1 MYEIC
6 NVVLPNGKKK
16 VICVAG
22 TKFLYIDDGIRFF
35 DDLYPDE
42 YINGDGLLALPGL
55 IDPHVHFRTP
65 GHTHKEDWD
74 HGAQAAIAGGVTTVF
89 DMPNTNPPLTTQK
102 RLWKKEKLVGE
113 RDISYRFWFGATNR
127 NFHEIKKIAGDSR
140 VIGVKVYI
148 GSSTGNLLVTDE
160 KILRKIFAT
169 CAENNLIV
177 GVHAEQEAC
186 MHNNRKLLDRE
197 PQVSDHGY
205 IRDIEAE
212 WWAVNQV
219 LRLQR
224 ETGCKLYLCHL
235 STSGAVEIAA
245 RAKDGGASVYI
256 EVCPHHLWLPQDK
269 LFGPGPSKNFYKVN
283 PPLRK
288 ELQLKKLRRYVCEG
302 LVDTIGSD
310 HAPHTRKEKT
320 QERYDDIP
328 SGMPGVQTILP
339 LIFKLVQMGQMSIER
354 FVELTSGNAARIFGL
369 ESKGKLEAGYDADII
384 LIDPEEEVQFRHQD
398 METKCGWTPFIGTSG
413 MGVVKYVISQGKVL
427 SVPEPR

>member
-1 MYEIC
+1 M
-6 NVVLPNGKKK
+6 
-16 VICVAG
+16 
-22 TKFLYIDDGIRFF
+22 
-35 DDLYPDE
+35 
-42 YINGDGLLALPGL
+42 
-55 IDPHVHFRTP
+55 
-65 GHTHKEDWD
+65 
-74 HGAQAAIAGGVTTVF
+74 
-89 DMPNTNPPLTTQK
+89 
-102 RLWKKEKLVGE
+102 
-113 RDISYRFWFGATNR
+113 
-127 NFHEIKKIAGDSR
+127 
-140 VIGVKVYI
+140 
-148 GSSTGNLLVTDE
+148 
-160 KILRKIFAT
+160 
-169 CAENNLIV
+169 
-177 GVHAEQEAC
+177 
-186 MHNNRKLLDRE
+186 
-197 PQVSDHGY
+197 
-205 IRDIEAE
+205 
-212 WWAVNQV
+212 
-219 LRLQR
+219 
-224 ETGCKLYLCHL
+224 
-235 STSGAVEIAA
+235 
-245 RAKDGGASVYI
+245 YI